1 MKIISSAVLFWLS
14 LLVKSDGQLTC
25 KDFEGKAIQHGEEF
39 MPDPNDRCKTCTCD
53 QGFPTMCRL
62 VSCSPPSCP
71 NWQQVKTECCKF
83 TCLETPPTDLPADN
97 STDNTVTS
105 ADSLTTLGL
114 RLVASTVTS
123 FLVLALLLF
132 AVHQLRRKRLI
143 LAMRRYSDNRRRH
156 DTDMYTPDYFGMAC
170 PPYEEPPPPY
180 SPPKPPDD
188 PHPDD
193 APPPY
198 ESVDSNHNVSSRV
211 FPEPSV
217 LRTTSPRG
225 ERNQNSSEHSVFHT
239 ASPVRNNSCNRSENS
254 DVNSQ
259 SSARNLLSNM
269 HCRSSPDTLPTWN
282 SFTHP
287 RGDNLPSNNRHLER
301 CISDNSDFESDRAS
315 TDFGLT
321 SDSEAHYSRCGP
333 RENIDLRHVRLSKL
347 LSPKGSVPKEN
358 GTYSDLPGRGTVSG
372 NLESD
377 AQYPDHNLSHTQCNN
392 LPSIHNE
399 VPKKGISGSVD
410 MVISNKENE
419 SPSWSH
425 TLADSNDETDG
436 QHCSVV

>member
-1 MKIISSAVLFWLS
+1 MNIISYAVLFWLS
-14 LLVKSDGQLTC
+14 LLVRSDGQLTC
-25 KDFEGKAIQHGEEF
+25 KDYEGKAIEHGEEF
-39 MPDPNDRCKTCTCD
+39 MPDPNDRCKTCTCN

-71 NWQQVKTECCKF
+71 NWYQDKTECCKF
-83 TCLETPPTDLPADN
+83 TCLETTPTDLPADN

-188 PHPDD
+188 THPDD

-217 LRTTSPRG
+217 ICATSPRD
-225 ERNQNSSEHSVFHT
+225 ERNQNSSERSVFHT
-239 ASPVRNNSCNRSENS
+239 ASPVRNNSCNRSS
-254 DVNSQ
+254 DVNRQ
-259 SSARNLLSNM
+259 SSTRTLLSN
-269 HCRSSPDTLPTWN
+269 CQSSPDTLPAWN

-287 RGDNLPSNNRHLER
+287 RGGNLPSNNRHLER
-301 CISDNSDFESDRAS
+301 CISDNSDIESDRAS

-347 LSPKGSVPKEN
+347 LSPNGSVAKEN
-358 GTYSDLPGRGTVSG
+358 GAYSDLPGRGTLSG

-377 AQYPDHNLSHTQCNN
+377 AQYPDHNLSHAHCNT
-392 LPSIHNE
+392 LPSVHND
-399 VPKKGISGSVD
+399 VSMKGISGSGD
-410 MVISNKENE
+410 KVINNKETE
-419 SPSWSH
+419 SPSWSQS
-425 TLADSNDETDG
+425 LADSNEEPEG